1 MAGKKKETALQITVL
16 SQEQWDETLAIT
28 GLTVVDVYQ
37 GWCGPCKAVISLF
50 RKIKNELGD
59 DLLHFAVAEVDN
71 VDSLQKYRGKC
82 EPTFLFYGGGQLVAI
97 VRGANAPLLQR
108 TILEQLV
115 AEKKVLEEGADRKV
129 VKDGG
134 LVKEDNEEVAV
145 LPVDEEKELVTT
157 NKAFTFAIIKPDAVA
172 HGKADEIIMKVQEAG
187 FEIICQEER
196 TLTEDEARG
205 LYQHQSEESHFDEL
219 IRFMSSGPCRALII
233 SKPEGTDEVIP
244 LWKEFIGPTDVEI
257 AKQEK
262 PESLRALYGTEK
274 LFNAVHGCDDEEQAA
289 RELAFFFPNF
299 GAGSEAHHD
308 AEAGQRVEK
317 TLALIRPDILKDK
330 KESILQK
337 ISEAGLTV
345 AMQKEIFLTEKQV
358 YEFYREHT
366 EAEYFPALLQ
376 NMTSGPVLALALASK
391 DAVARWRNQ
400 LGPKDV
406 HQAKE
411 EAPESLRAQFAV
423 ESIPINQLH
432 GSSTP
437 EEAEWELKFFFQM
450 EHTLAVIKPDAME
463 NHKDMIIQKIEEGG
477 FIISQMEEKVFSRE
491 LAEEFYKEHKG
502 KPFFDKLI
510 DYMTEGPSLMM
521 ILSKENAVEE
531 WRNLMGPTDPEEA
544 KKIAPDSL
552 RAKFAKDVLQNSLHG
567 PTDQMQAMEK
577 IQFLFGEINIGVDG
591 IVQGIEPNLEKIV
604 YPEYMEESE
613 DTQLRADAED
623 STEKTEVGD
632 ETPVDSQTEN
642 SKSAFDE
649 SLQKNLPEETP
660 EVQVNEED
668 SVVASN
674 EVEAKELAS
683 AEPETPDVAYAEH
696 LKTSS
701 PDGPTEEEKEN
712 AEGNNS
718 ISDSA

>member
-1 MAGKKKETALQITVL
+1 MAGKKKETILQITVS
-16 SQEQWDETLAIT
+16 SQEQWDEMLAVT

-59 DLLHFAVAEVDN
+59 DLLHFAMAEVDN
-71 VDSLQKYRGKC
+71 VDSLQEYRGKC
-82 EPTFLFYGGGQLVAI
+82 EPTFLFYGGGQLVAV
-97 VRGANAPLLQR
+97 VRGANTPLLQK
-108 TILEQLV
+108 TILEHLV

-129 VKDGG
+129 
-134 LVKEDNEEVAV
+134 
-145 LPVDEEKELVTT
+145 
-157 NKAFTFAIIKPDAVA
+157 
-172 HGKADEIIMKVQEAG
+172 VQEAG

-205 LYQHQSEESHFDEL
+205 LYQHQSEESHFEEL
-219 IRFMSSGPCRALII
+219 IRFMSSGPCRALVI
-233 SKPEGTDEVIP
+233 SEPEGTDEVIP

-274 LFNAVHGCDDEEQAA
+274 LFNAVHGCDDKEQAA
-289 RELAFFFPNF
+289 RELAFFFPSF
-299 GAGSEAHHD
+299 GAGSEAHND
-308 AEAGQRVEK
+308 AETGQRVEK

-337 ISEAGLTV
+337 INEAGLTI
-345 AMQKEIFLTEKQV
+345 AMQKEILLTEQQV

-376 NMTSGPVLALALASK
+376 NMTSGPVLALALASN
-391 DAVARWRNQ
+391 DAVSHWRNQ
-400 LGPKDV
+400 LGPQDV
-406 HQAKE
+406 RQAKE
-411 EAPESLRAQFAV
+411 EAPESLRARFAV

-432 GSSTP
+432 GSNTP
-437 EEAEWELKFFFQM
+437 EEAERELKFFFQV

-463 NHKDMIIQKIEEGG
+463 NHKDMIVQKIEEGG

-510 DYMTEGPSLMM
+510 DYMTEGPSLTM

-531 WRNLMGPTDPEEA
+531 WRNLMGPRDPEEA
-544 KKIAPDSL
+544 KKVAPDSL
-552 RAKFAKDVLQNSLHG
+552 RAKFAKDVLRNSLHG
-567 PTDQMQAMEK
+567 PTDRMQAIEK
-577 IQFLFGEINIGVDG
+577 IKFLFGDINIGVDG

-604 YPEYMEESE
+604 YPEYREESE
-613 DTQLRADAED
+613 DTQLRADAVD

-632 ETPVDSQTEN
+632 ETPVDTQIEN
-642 SKSAFDE
+642 SKSTFDE
-649 SLQKNLPEETP
+649 NLQKNLPEEAP
-660 EVQVNEED
+660 EGQVNEE
-668 SVVASN
+668 A
-674 EVEAKELAS
+674 
-683 AEPETPDVAYAEH
+683 PDDAYAEH

-712 AEGNNS
+712 AEGNSS
-718 ISDSA
+718 ISDSI